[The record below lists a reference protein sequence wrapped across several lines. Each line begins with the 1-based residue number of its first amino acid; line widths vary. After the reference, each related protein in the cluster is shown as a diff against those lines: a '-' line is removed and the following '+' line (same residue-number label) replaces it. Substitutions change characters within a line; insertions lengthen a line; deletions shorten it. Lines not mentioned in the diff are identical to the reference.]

1 MLIKFHNHEMK
12 LSGIGENLGSVLLA
26 AGIPIDLR
34 CSGKGIC
41 DRCKVKLLKGKFSI
55 DDQKI
60 SIQDKPLKAK
70 ACQTIVL
77 SEDAVIDIPRKS
89 LAGTNPK
96 CAETFNLGKFK
107 LSSKYSGLAA
117 VIDVGTTTIA
127 IVIGN
132 VLTGEIIGSASDYN
146 KQFKYGDNV
155 VSRISFSTDH
165 EGNLELLRKALV
177 EENINPMLKK
187 ICDEHKLNINDIKT
201 FSIAGNTVMTHI
213 LWGLSPAG
221 MGTIPFEPETKIF
234 PELPASEFGISAAP
248 DAIIKAVP
256 AISGFIGGDI
266 TAGIIVSK
274 MSEKQQCALLI
285 DVGTNCETVL
295 QRNKQFYACAAA
307 AGPAFEGAG
316 VDCGSRGEEGAIE
329 KIRIHPDLTIECKV
343 IGDVSPHGICGSGM
357 IDFVAEAKEHGLLN
371 DFGRFDL
378 ELLKKTNRYLKLE
391 DNIIACKLTDNDDI
405 YMSEKDIESILKAK
419 AAIFAGIKSLTT
431 LEGCSIED
439 FETVYLAGGFAG
451 FINIENAIKI
461 GMLPD
466 IPVEKYKK
474 IGNSSLAGAALNIL
488 NKDAEKQYIK
498 LITGVNDIILNT
510 VPEFEM
516 NYIDALMLP

>member
-1 MLIKFHNHEMK
+1 MT
-12 LSGIGENLGSVLLA
+12 LSGIGENLGSVLIN

-34 CSGKGIC
+34 CSGKGTC
-41 DRCKVKLLKGKFSI
+41 NRCKVNLLKGKFNVNEQDVEVI
-55 DDQKI
+55 D
-60 SIQDKPLKAK
+60 KAVKVK

-77 SEDAVIDIPRKS
+77 CDDSIIEIPRKS

-96 CAETFNLGKFK
+96 CKESFKLGSFK
-107 LSSKYSGLAA
+107 LSPEYSGLAA
-117 VIDVGTTTIA
+117 IIDVGTTTIA
-127 IVIGN
+127 IVVGN
-132 VLTGEIIGSASDYN
+132 LLSGEIIGSASDYN

-155 VSRISFSTDH
+155 VSRISFST
-165 EGNLELLRKALV
+165 ESKENLKLLRQALV
-177 EENINPMLKK
+177 EENINPLLKE
-187 ICDEHKLNINDIKT
+187 ICSEHQLNINDIKV

-221 MGTIPFEPETKIF
+221 MGAIPFEPETKIF
-234 PELPASEFGISAAP
+234 PELPATKLGISAAP

-256 AISGFIGGDI
+256 AISGFVGGDI

-274 MSEKQQCALLI
+274 MIKNHQCALLI
-285 DVGTNCETVL
+285 DIGTNCETVL
-295 QRNKQFYACAAA
+295 RHNDQLYACAAS

-316 VDCGSRGEEGAIE
+316 VACGSRGEEGAIE
-329 KIRIHPDLTIECKV
+329 KIQIHSDLTIDCKV
-343 IGDVSPHGICGSGM
+343 IGDIAPHGICGSGM
-357 IDFVAEAKEHGLLN
+357 IDFVAEAREHGLLN
-371 DFGRFDL
+371 DFGRFDQD
-378 ELLKKTNRYLKLE
+378 LLKSNNRYLKLK
-391 DNIIACKLTDNDDI
+391 NNVIACKLTDAGDI

-419 AAIFAGIKSLTT
+419 AAIFAGINSLTA
-431 LEGCSIED
+431 LEECSVED
-439 FETVYLAGGFAG
+439 FETIYLAGGFAN

-466 IPVEKYKK
+466 IPVKKYKK
-474 IGNSSLAGAALNIL
+474 IGNSSLAGAALHVL

-498 LITGVNDIILNT
+498 LISGVKDIILNT

>member
-1 MLIKFHNHEMK
+1 MLIKFQHHEMT
-12 LSGIGENLGSVLLA
+12 LSGIGGNLGSVLTT

-34 CSGKGIC
+34 CSGKGTC
-41 DRCKVKLLKGKFSI
+41 NRCKVNLLKGKFNINGEEI
-55 DDQKI
+55 D
-60 SIQDKPLKAK
+60 IQESPVKAK
-70 ACQTIVL
+70 SCQTIVL
-77 SEDAVIDIPRKS
+77 SEDSVIEIPRTS

-96 CAETFNLGKFK
+96 CAESFDLGKFK
-107 LSSKYSGLAA
+107 LSSPYSGIAA

-127 IVIGN
+127 IVVGN

-155 VSRISFSTDH
+155 VSRISFASEH
-165 EGNLELLRKALV
+165 EGNLKLLRRALV

-187 ICDEHKLNINDIKT
+187 ICSEHNLNINDIKV
-201 FSIAGNTVMTHI
+201 FSIAGNTIMTHI

-221 MGTIPFEPETKIF
+221 MGAIPFEPETKIF
-234 PELPASEFGISAAP
+234 PKLPAVELGISAAP

-266 TAGIIVSK
+266 TAGIIVSRMAEEQK
-274 MSEKQQCALLI
+274 YALLV

-295 QRNKQFYACAAA
+295 LQNKQFYACAAS

-316 VDCGSRGEEGAIE
+316 VTCGSRGEEGAIE
-329 KIRIHPDLTIECKV
+329 KIKINPDLSMEYKV
-343 IGDVSPHGICGSGM
+343 IGDVAPHGICGSGM
-357 IDFVAEAKEHGLLN
+357 IDFVAEARKCGLLN

-378 ELLKKTNRYLKLE
+378 DMLKKSDRYLMLN
-391 DNIIACKLTDNDDI
+391 DNIIACKLTADGEI

-431 LEGCSIED
+431 LEKCNVED
-439 FETVYLAGGFAG
+439 LETIYLAGGFAG
-451 FINIENAIKI
+451 FINIENAIEI
-461 GMLPD
+461 GMLPN
-466 IPVEKYKK
+466 ISVEKYKK
-474 IGNSSLAGAALNIL
+474 IGNSSLAGAALHVL
-488 NKDAEKQYIK
+488 NKDSEQQYIK
-498 LITGVNDIILNT
+498 LISGVKDIILNT